1 MELFRQNKG
10 SHHKSIQEGFKKLDR
25 KLRLE
30 FKFLGKYA
38 AAFEKYTMPVYYRK
52 MNTALRNGTVESL
65 DGTLKTTI
73 KNLRGAFRIGRI
85 NGRKLHRKLK
95 GYRKT
100 LYRATGKLPY
110 VPQVGATIRDKAF
123 TSTSKEQ
130 SVAHDFLNEADASES
145 TISVRVHQAFQWC
158 SS

>member
-10 SHHKSIQEGFKKLDR
+10 SHHKSIQERFKKLDR

-65 DGTLKTTI
+65 DDTLKTAI
-73 KNLRGAFRIGRI
+73 KNLLGAFRIGRI

-100 LYRATGKLPY
+100 LHRGTGKLPY